1 MNMCIY
7 IQRKRWTHKNK
18 DIKNTRSQDI
28 NRWIDHFPPLRKFR
42 PPKCLG
48 SVSFNWSSRN
58 RNCVLARKL
67 ENRRRS
73 VGMVGILH
81 GFDASS
87 HWRTAPWL
95 FWLSWKG
102 SCSTEWWWGM
112 GGRKMRNGCNSL
124 DEAQASSSWK
134 TVWIS
139 FSTEQVS
146 IGKWLFPSLKVWCS
160 CGTYWQSLERN
171 VGQEGQDCG
180 FVVFVVCLVKH
191 LKKRYYIYIYMIVLW
206 IRSSIPQHIFSPLPK
221 HTMHFCLLVAKLEL
235 FPPSVNYIFSMW
247 RRSHDRV
254 DAWKWISSFPSS

>member
-1 MNMCIY
+1 MWRWFSTNLGTYEYVYIY

-191 LKKRYYIYIYMIVLW
+191 LKKRYYIYIYDSIVNSQQHPSTHLFT
-206 IRSSIPQHIFSPLPK
+206 IAKTHHAFLPTCSKVGIIPTQCQLHI
-221 HTMHFCLLVAKLEL
+221 
-235 FPPSVNYIFSMW
+235 
-247 RRSHDRV
+247 
-254 DAWKWISSFPSS
+254 